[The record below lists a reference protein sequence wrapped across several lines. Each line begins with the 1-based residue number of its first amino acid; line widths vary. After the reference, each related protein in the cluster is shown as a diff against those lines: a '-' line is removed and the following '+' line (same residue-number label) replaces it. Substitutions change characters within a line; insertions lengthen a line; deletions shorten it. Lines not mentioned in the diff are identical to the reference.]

1 MNTHIFKLFFLAIAS
16 SLVMT
21 SCLKDDL
28 NSPNIPQ
35 AGFTMINVHTGS
47 NSIIHKADN
56 NFIQT
61 MNNPLPFKGIN
72 FVYLYPGNRK
82 IQTIDPTN
90 KILIDSTYAIKDSL
104 LYTSIVFSK
113 AENKVGQHVVSDTL
127 LNNLS
132 TNSGI
137 RFVNLAYDKINVDLY
152 IGENKVFANRT
163 YDGNTLSN
171 NSFKFVS
178 QSSGQ
183 KKLIAKNSAGDT
195 LAEKDINLST
205 GMYYTL
211 ILIKHNTENT
221 YELIAHQ
228 QYRN

>member
-1 MNTHIFKLFFLAIAS
+1 MNKHIIKLFFLAVAGTF
-16 SLVMT
+16 LMT

-47 NSIIHKADN
+47 EYIIHKADN

-61 MNNPLPFKGIN
+61 MNNPLHFKGIN

-82 IQTIDPTN
+82 IQTIDPAN

-113 AENKVGQHVVSDTL
+113 AGNKIGQRLVSDTL

-132 TNSGI
+132 DHAAY
-137 RFVNLAYDKINVDLY
+137 RFVNLAYDNINVDLY
-152 IGENKVFANRT
+152 IGDSKVIDNRV
-163 YDGNTLSN
+163 YDGNNLIAN
-171 NSFKFVS
+171 HYKFVA
-178 QSSGQ
+178 Q
-183 KKLIAKNSAGDT
+183 SAGSKKIIVKNEANEI
-195 LAEKDINLST
+195 LAEKDLNMHAKMHYSFV
-205 GMYYTL
+205 
-211 ILIKHNTENT
+211 LIKHTAENK
-221 YELIAHQ
+221 YELIIHQ
-228 QYRN
+228 QYIN